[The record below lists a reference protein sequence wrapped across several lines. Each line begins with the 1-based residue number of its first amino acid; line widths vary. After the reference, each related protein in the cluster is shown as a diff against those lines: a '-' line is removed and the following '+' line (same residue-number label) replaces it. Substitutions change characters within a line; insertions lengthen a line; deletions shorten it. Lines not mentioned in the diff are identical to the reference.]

1 MEGQNKRI
9 SQLQKQLLGRGI
21 DLCLLLYSGD
31 ILYYAGTTAPSIL
44 LITPEPKIEGE
55 GFKNLTS
62 S

>member
-21 DLCLLLYSGD
+21 DLCLLYSRD

-44 LITPEPKIEGE
+44 LFTPEPKIEG
-55 GFKNLTS
+55 GDLKT
-62 S
+62 

>member
-21 DLCLLLYSGD
+21 DLCLLYSRD

>member
-21 DLCLLLYSGD
+21 DLCLLYSRD

-44 LITPEPKIEGE
+44 LITPKPKIEG
-55 GFKNLTS
+55 GDLKT
-62 S
+62 